1 MENGRQVIEFANDMA
16 SLILNAE
23 NQIGIGEA
31 RQEKD
36 RFKDGGLSR
45 TVGADQQIDS
55 AEVLQL
61 NVFQPPEA
69 AYGDALEMT
78 GVRLLPSRRRRSGHR
93 GSVRHAGRAASTPF
107 ASNAAMSPSP

>member
-16 SLILNAE
+16 SLILDAE
-23 NQIGIGEA
+23 DQSGMGEA
-31 RQEKD
+31 GQEKD
-36 RFKDGGLSR
+36 RFENGGLSR
-45 TVGADQQIDS
+45 TVGADQQIDG
-55 AEVLQL
+55 AEVPQL

-78 GVRLLPSRRRRSGHR
+78 GARFLPNRRRRSGHC

-107 ASNAAMSPSP
+107 ASSAATSPSP